1 MKHSVTSACIAAS
14 KAVSRPMMHGTSWTV
29 YYTEPDQNAT
39 RSVNADTCLSE
50 SFSSKS
56 CAVRTACLLKAQIA
70 LGLLLGKS
78 WVPAMDDFH
87 ELISPT
93 GGDWRH
99 WVRALWEDICQE
111 QLL

>member
-1 MKHSVTSACIAAS
+1 MEYSVTSACRVAS
-14 KAVSRPMMHGTSWTV
+14 KAVSRPAGQGTSWTV
-29 YYTEPDQNAT
+29 YYNELDKNYS
-39 RSVNADTCLSE
+39 RSVNADAYWSE

-56 CAVRTACLLKAQIA
+56 CAVRTACVIKAQIA

-87 ELISPT
+87 ELLSPT
-93 GGDWRH
+93 GGDWQQ

-111 QLL
+111 Q